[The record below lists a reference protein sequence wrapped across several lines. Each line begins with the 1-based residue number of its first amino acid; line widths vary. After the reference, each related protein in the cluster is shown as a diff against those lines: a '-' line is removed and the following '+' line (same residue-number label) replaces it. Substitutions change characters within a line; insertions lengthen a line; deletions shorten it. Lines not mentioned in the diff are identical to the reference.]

1 LKSLRDLPARFCRH
15 VTIWSLDSREDSG
28 GLSEE
33 EKAAEEAVTAEQTVG
48 LANLP
53 RFFITYALEERV
65 FLAVLGFLFL
75 FIGFIYEDAF
85 IARWVGFGIAG
96 YSAVAN
102 DSIQTIGTFI
112 AANEKRPWWILWL
125 FIGGIFVATVAY
137 SWATYGGDVSYERLK
152 AKGFEN
158 APESFSYL
166 QVAAPLFLLIL
177 TRLKMPVS
185 TTFLLLST
193 FAASGSSVGAVL
205 GKSLSGY
212 LLAFVLS
219 IVLWAVVAKK
229 LEQWFEGEAHA
240 AWLPLQWI
248 SSGFLWSVWI
258 MQDAANIAVYLPRSM
273 SFTEMAVFAGVI
285 FFGLGLLFRMR
296 GEKVQEVVNEKSSI
310 VDLRSA
316 TLINV
321 VFGAILYYFKIVS
334 KVPMSTTWVFIGL
347 LGGRELAMALRGTST
362 RDVRG
367 TLRILGKDLVLVT
380 IGLLV
385 SLVLALAVNDAVRRD
400 MLSSIG
406 L

>member
-1 LKSLRDLPARFCRH
+1 MRAP
-15 VTIWSLDSREDSG
+15 ISRQN
-28 GLSEE
+28 LSALAKGET
-33 EKAAEEAVTAEQTVG
+33 EEARASAEQSFG

-53 RFFITYALEERV
+53 RFFITYAVEERV
-65 FLAVLGFLFL
+65 FLGLLGGLFL
-75 FIGFIYEDAF
+75 LVGVVYQDAF
-85 IARWVGFGIAG
+85 LARWLGFGIAG

-125 FIGGIFVATVAY
+125 FIGGIFVVTVAY
-137 SWATYGGDVSYERLK
+137 SWAHYGGDVSYERLK
-152 AKGFEN
+152 SKGFETT
-158 APESFSYL
+158 PESFSYL

-185 TTFLLLST
+185 TTFLLLSS
-193 FAASGSSVGAVL
+193 FATSGSSVSDVL

-219 IVLWAVVAKK
+219 IVLWAVAAKA
-229 LEQWFEGEAHA
+229 LERWFRGAAHPL
-240 AWLPLQWI
+240 WLPAQWL

-273 SFTEMAVFAGVI
+273 SFGEMVTFAGVI
-285 FFGLGLLFRMR
+285 FLGLGVLFRMR

-316 TLINV
+316 TLINL
-321 VFGAILYYFKIVS
+321 VFGGILYYFKMVS

-347 LGGRELAMALRGTST
+347 LGGRELAMALRGTSS

-385 SLVLALAVNDAVRRD
+385 SLILALAVNEAVRRD
-400 MLSSIG
+400 MLASVG

>member
-1 LKSLRDLPARFCRH
+1 M
-15 VTIWSLDSREDSG
+15 
-28 GLSEE
+28 SEE
-33 EKAAEEAVTAEQTVG
+33 DQDQAGVKAEQTIG

-53 RFFITYALEERV
+53 RFFITYMVEERV

-75 FIGFIYEDAF
+75 FIGFIYEDAYV
-85 IARWVGFGIAG
+85 ARWVGFAIAG

-112 AANEKRPWWILWL
+112 AANEKRPWWLLWI
-125 FIGGIFVATVAY
+125 FIGGIFLATIFY
-137 SWATYGGDVSYERLK
+137 SWANYGGDVSYERLQS
-152 AKGFEN
+152 KGFEN
-158 APESFSYL
+158 APASFNYL

-185 TTFLLLST
+185 TTFLLLSS

-212 LLAFVLS
+212 VLAFVLS
-219 IVLWAVVAKK
+219 LFLWAVLAKK
-229 LEQWFEGEAHA
+229 LEQWFDSEAHP
-240 AWLPLQWI
+240 AWLPAQWI

-273 SFTEMAVFAGVI
+273 SFAEVSAFGLTI
-285 FFGLGLLFRMR
+285 FFGLGMLFRMR
-296 GEKVQEVVNEKSSI
+296 GEKVQEVVNEKSAI

-316 TLINV
+316 TLINI
-321 VFGAILYYFKIVS
+321 VFGVILYYFKIVS

-347 LGGRELAMALRGTST
+347 LGGRELAMAMRGTST

-367 TLRILGKDLVLVT
+367 TLRILGKDLLLVT
-380 IGLLV
+380 IGLVV
-385 SLVLALAVNDAVRRD
+385 SIILALAVNDAVRHD
-400 MLSSIG
+400 MLQSIG

>member
-1 LKSLRDLPARFCRH
+1 
-15 VTIWSLDSREDSG
+15 
-28 GLSEE
+28 LSEE

-53 RFFITYALEERV
+53 RFFITYAVEERV

-85 IARWVGFGIAG
+85 IARWVGFAIAG

-112 AANEKRPWWILWL
+112 AANEKRPWWLLWL

-137 SWATYGGDVSYERLK
+137 SWATYGGDVSYERLR

-158 APESFSYL
+158 APETFSYL
-166 QVAAPLFLLIL
+166 QVAAPLFLLVL

-185 TTFLLLST
+185 TTFLLLSS

-219 IVLWAVVAKK
+219 IVLWAIVAKK

-258 MQDAANIAVYLPRSM
+258 MQDAANIAVYLPRAM
-273 SFTEMAVFAGVI
+273 SFAEMAVFAGVI
-285 FFGLGLLFRMR
+285 FFGLGILFRMR
-296 GEKVQEVVNEKSSI
+296 GEKVQEVVNEKSAI

-316 TLINV
+316 TLINL
-321 VFGAILYYFKIVS
+321 VFGGILYYFKIVS

-347 LGGRELAMALRGTST
+347 LGGRELAMALRGTSS

-367 TLRILGKDLVLVT
+367 TLRILGKDLLLVT

-406 L
+406 M